1 MSARLDWPPMVSFR
15 AGAVTMYDGV
25 RRDGGGATATPLPS
39 RALRECFVQK
49 PAPRLRVVNLEP

>member
-1 MSARLDWPPMVSFR
+1 
-15 AGAVTMYDGV
+15 MYDGV